1 MERSDHFCIA
11 NVKTLNYTCLGFYS
25 FLSKK
30 IQAATLSSIKN
41 YMPQYAQ
48 RVWVS
53 KYLCRYDDPHWGLW
67 NVFVI
72 LRIKV
77 GSIPENI
84 EEEKKKYSA
93 RTFTGWLL
101 VYNTVL
107 DDKMLTKL
115 CFGQCR

>member
-1 MERSDHFCIA
+1 
-11 NVKTLNYTCLGFYS
+11 
-25 FLSKK
+25 
-30 IQAATLSSIKN
+30 
-41 YMPQYAQ
+41 
-48 RVWVS
+48 
-53 KYLCRYDDPHWGLW
+53 
-67 NVFVI
+67 VI

-93 RTFTGWLL
+93 RTFRGWLL